1 MAGSSSAH
9 TRSLTQPAALSPLR
23 PEPGRPPL
31 QVEPGLWLFAPNRRT
46 QGGSSWLLEG
56 DAGLGR
62 PDLLVDAP
70 AVTEA
75 NRAFLQQRRRLVGD
89 EGGLIVLTH
98 RGGHGQ
104 IGVVQAQC
112 GWPVLLQEQEAYLL
126 PGLPRCCTFAA
137 GEEPVAGVRLLWTP
151 GPTPGSCVLHVS
163 SGAIDGLF
171 CGRLLVPVGPGALA
185 PLRSAGTFHWPRQ
198 LASLA
203 ALINGLPQGSPRWI
217 ATAAAL
223 GALRGQ
229 HLVMN
234 GSQMLKA
241 LALERFC

>member
-1 MAGSSSAH
+1 MAGSSPAH

-56 DAGLGR
+56 DAALGR
-62 PDLLVDAP
+62 PDLLIDAP
-70 AVTEA
+70 AVSAA
-75 NRAFLQQRRRLVGD
+75 NLTFLQQRRRLVGD

-104 IGVVQAQC
+104 IGVVQMQC
-112 GWPVLLQEQEAYLL
+112 GWRVLLQEQEAYLL
-126 PGLPRCCTFAA
+126 PGLPRCSTFAQA
-137 GEEPVAGVRLLWTP
+137 EEPLAGVRLLWTP
-151 GPTPGSCVLHVS
+151 GPTPGSCVVHVS
-163 SGAIDGLF
+163 SGAVDGLF
-171 CGRLLVPVGPGALA
+171 CGRLLGPVGPGALA
-185 PLRSAGTFHWPRQ
+185 PLLGPSTFHGPRQ
-198 LASLA
+198 RASLA
-203 ALINGLPQGSPRWI
+203 RLIDWLPQGSPRWI

-229 HLVMN
+229 HLVMD
-234 GSQMLKA
+234 GSQMLKT
-241 LALERFC
+241 LAGQGFC